1 MLRSD
6 SKIRAYLELL
16 RFPNVFTAVADVMM
30 GGWFVTYSHQRPDLP
45 ELRPGVLFL
54 LIGSS
59 CCLYLA
65 GTVLNDYFDRDK
77 DAEERPARPI
87 PSRRVPESAAQWLGS
102 ELLIVGVAV
111 AWLASYFNGSFRS
124 GLIACALAAAIVL
137 YDGRLKS
144 TILGPFGMGACRFL
158 NVLLGMSIASAE
170 QAPWDAS
177 HFMVAGGIGVYI
189 AGITWFARTEAVI
202 SSRPQ
207 LVAATAVMWS
217 GIAMLACFPM
227 LPATPTFLHQKTLP
241 MWFLLWLILA
251 GQIGWR
257 CLRAAFAPVPANVQ
271 YAVKNCILSLI
282 VLNAATTVATQGYP
296 MMATFPPQQLQCIAI
311 LALLAPTLFLGRWIY
326 ST

>member
-1 MLRSD
+1 MLRPD
-6 SKIRAYLELL
+6 SRIRAYLELL
-16 RFPNVFTAVADVMM
+16 RLPNVFTAVADVLM
-30 GGWFVTYSHQRPDLP
+30 GCWFVTNSQARPDLP
-45 ELRPGVLFL
+45 ELRPGIMLL

-65 GTVLNDYFDRDK
+65 GMVLNDYFDRDK

-102 ELLIVGVAV
+102 ELLIIGVAL

-124 GLIACALAAAIVL
+124 GLIAIALAAAVVL

-144 TILGPFGMGACRFL
+144 TPLGPLGMGACRFL
-158 NVLLGMSIASAE
+158 NVLLGMSIVSAE
-170 QAPWDAS
+170 YVPWGES

-189 AGITWFARTEAVI
+189 VGVTWFARTEAVM

-207 LVAATAVMWS
+207 LVGATLVMWL
-217 GIAMLACFPM
+217 GIAMLACFP
-227 LPATPTFLHQKTLP
+227 LITAVPTVLQQKTYSI
-241 MWFLLWLILA
+241 WFLLWLILG

-257 CLRAAFAPVPANVQ
+257 CLQAVFAPLPGNVQ

-282 VLNAATTVATQGYP
+282 VLNAAVTIATQGYP
-296 MMATFPPQQLQCIAI
+296 ILSSFPPQQLQCIAI
-311 LALLAPTLFLGRWIY
+311 LALLAPTVLLGRWIY